1 MAGGLL
7 RLQLDVPGD
16 LDSLD
21 LILDQERTTK
31 AEDQA
36 LLAQINEYLGL
47 SDEALIPLGMTR
59 DVLVDQS
66 DTLNARI
73 LSYGWPRH
81 NVTLNVVE
89 GDWLSPDSVESFCGE
104 SGANVADNSIDEDT
118 GTHWRHT
125 VAERHS
131 IVYKL
136 RDFPLRAEKVRF
148 FHAAA
153 EPANEQLTDINV
165 RMSKALANIDDAG
178 NLLVTNANPTWTG
191 AGGGY
196 VEIPLT
202 PNEKASAV
210 FIKLEFGTSPF
221 STGQIR
227 EFEVFCTPKK
237 AG

>member
-89 GDWLSPDSVESFCGE
+89 GDWLSPQEVVSFCGE
-104 SGANVADNSIDEDT
+104 TGVNVADFAVDEDT
-118 GTHWRHT
+118 GTIWRHT
-125 VAERHS
+125 DIERHTL
-131 IVYKL
+131 VVKL
-136 RDFPLRAEKVRF
+136 RDFPLRVEKIRF
-148 FHAAA
+148 RFNNTD
-153 EPANEQLTDINV
+153 NERLTDLDV
-165 RMSKALANIDDAG
+165 RMSKELANINDPD
-178 NLLVTNANPTWTG
+178 NLLEDDLNITWPGTSG
-191 AGGGY
+191 VW
-196 VEIPLT
+196 VEHTLT
-202 PNEKASAV
+202 TSKASAV
-210 FIKLEFGTSPF
+210 YIKLEFDTVSGI
-221 STGQIR
+221 GQIR